1 MSVAVAPAS
10 VCVTM
15 ASVAGVGGELS
26 SRRAGLPLSTCQ
38 ATLLSLLHV
47 SRWAAAVAVAVA
59 VTVAAAASAI
69 GVGDGGIGVCVR
81 DDGIGVGVGGE
92 LPSRRAVLLSF
103 ANRDDRCMSVEKRRQ
118 HWPQWLRCRCRRG

>member
-1 MSVAVAPAS
+1 M
-10 VCVTM
+10 
-15 ASVAGVGGELS
+15 
-26 SRRAGLPLSTCQ
+26 LPL
-38 ATLLSLLHV
+38 LHEC
-47 SRWAAAVAVAVA
+47 RWAAAAVAAVAVAA
-59 VTVAAAASAI
+59 AVAAVAASVI

-92 LPSRRAVLLSF
+92 LPSRRAGLLSF